1 MSKLQRKEV
10 VNMNKLITVN
20 VEQFKS
26 LTMEDCLNYI
36 PEEKLENVV
45 KSHVSNVLKMLK
57 DKRYISL
64 SKEDKL
70 QFLLQQLLLKIT
82 ANSIWITS
90 RDKSQ
95 LDQQYLYTVIRKHLF
110 LLDPTFF

>member
-1 MSKLQRKEV
+1 
-10 VNMNKLITVN
+10 MNKLITVD

-26 LTMEDCLNYI
+26 ITMEDCLNYI
-36 PEEKLENVV
+36 PEDKLENTV
-45 KSHVSNVLKMLK
+45 KSHVSNVLKILN
-57 DKRYISL
+57 DKKYVSL

-82 ANSIWITS
+82 ANSIWITN

-95 LDQQYLYTVIRKHLF
+95 LDQKYLYTVIRKHLF
-110 LLDPTFF
+110 LLDPTFFN